1 MSGIDES
8 VISVFEPRYSAPAVG
23 WYATGILAL
32 LYWLS
37 VLDRF
42 IISLLVDPIK
52 RDLGIS
58 DLQFGVLH
66 GTAFALTFSL
76 FGLLAGALAD
86 RFNRRWVIFMG
97 VSVWS
102 LATAAC
108 GLAQNFWHLLL
119 ARVGVGAGEAGL
131 NPCATSMITD
141 LFPRERLT
149 SAMAVYAMGATL
161 GSGCAYLFG
170 GMIVDLVSQSGSTVL
185 PLIGE
190 VRSWQAVFFI
200 VGIPGAFLSLLIFTV
215 PEPVRQGRPA
225 GQPQALSFWRSALG
239 GYGKLFKF
247 MRSRRRFFF
256 FHYAGFAFASMIVS
270 GAGTWYPAHMGRTFG
285 WSSGRIGL
293 MLGIALVAAGI
304 VGKLICGLVVDAMY
318 RRGFR
323 DAQLRWYAGCLVA
336 ATPVGLI
343 ATTSANPWVFLGGIG
358 LFLILLSPLPACAS
372 AALNLVTPGELR
384 GTGIAFFASTAGLI
398 GAGSGPILI
407 AAVSDRVFGG
417 HGSIGLGIATMI
429 AVCCPLAAVLL
440 ACGFRAMRAAMQ
452 AAEQAIDPD
461 PRLSA

>member
-1 MSGIDES
+1 MSDIGS
-8 VISVFEPRYSAPAVG
+8 TVVSGFEERSSSRIVA
-23 WYATGILAL
+23 WYATIVLAL

-58 DLQFGVLH
+58 DLQFGLLH
-66 GTAFALTFSL
+66 GSAFALTFSL
-76 FGLLAGALAD
+76 FGLFAGALAD
-86 RFNRRWVIFMG
+86 RFSRRWIIFAG

-108 GLAQNFWHLLL
+108 GMAQNFWHMLL

-149 SAMAVYAMGATL
+149 SAMAVYAIGATL
-161 GSGCAYLFG
+161 GSGCAYLIG
-170 GMIVDLVSQSGSTVL
+170 GMIVDLASQADTILL
-185 PLIGE
+185 PIVGE

-215 PEPVRQGRPA
+215 PEPLRRGRRA
-225 GQPQALSFWRSALG
+225 EQRHDSSLWRNTLG
-239 GYGKLFKF
+239 AYGELIRF
-247 MRSRRRFFF
+247 MRLRGRFFL
-256 FHYAGFAFASMIVS
+256 FHYAGFAFASMIVA
-270 GAGTWYPAHMGRTFG
+270 GAGIWYPAHMSRSFG
-285 WSSGRIGL
+285 WSAGKIGL
-293 MLGIALVAAGI
+293 TLGTLLVVVGI

-323 DAQLRWYAGCLVA
+323 DAQLRWYAGCLLA
-336 ATPVGLI
+336 ATPAGLI
-343 ATTSANPWVFLGGIG
+343 ATTSGDPWVFLGGIG
-358 LFLILLSPLPACAS
+358 LFLVLLSPLPACAIAS
-372 AALNLVTPGELR
+372 LNLVTPNELR
-384 GTGIAFFASTAGLI
+384 GTGVAFFAATAGLV

-417 HGSIGLGIATMI
+417 DASIGLGIATMMVI
-429 AVCCPLAAVLL
+429 CCPVAAVLL
-440 ACGFRAMRAAMQ
+440 ACGFRPMREAVTQ
-452 AAEQAIDPD
+452 AERGD
-461 PRLSA
+461 SA